1 MIFAPV
7 ISPTDWMCFLISLW
21 AVYLDYFLFPNSVSW
36 GSLGVF
42 SVCGLGPYI
51 TLSGQPPM
59 LGADSVAQD
68 SAGVS
73 LRAASLTPAG
83 QTY

>member
-1 MIFAPV
+1 M
-7 ISPTDWMCFLISLW
+7 
-21 AVYLDYFLFPNSVSW
+21 
-36 GSLGVF
+36 F

-51 TLSGQPPM
+51 TFSGQPPM